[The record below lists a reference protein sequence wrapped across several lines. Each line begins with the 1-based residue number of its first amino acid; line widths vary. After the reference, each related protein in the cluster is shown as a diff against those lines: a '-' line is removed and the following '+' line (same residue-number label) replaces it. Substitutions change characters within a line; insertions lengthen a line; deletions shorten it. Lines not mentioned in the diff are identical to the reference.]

1 MYGTVKRLQAD
12 KGFGFIRGDAD
23 GTDYFFHR
31 TGCGDNFDSM
41 REGQKVTFEAVN
53 SPKGLR
59 AESVYKA

>member
-1 MYGTVKRLQAD
+1 MYGIVKRLQED
-12 KGFGFIRGDAD
+12 KGFGFILGGD

-41 REGQKVTFEAVN
+41 RVGQKVTFEAVN
-53 SPKGLR
+53 TDKGLR